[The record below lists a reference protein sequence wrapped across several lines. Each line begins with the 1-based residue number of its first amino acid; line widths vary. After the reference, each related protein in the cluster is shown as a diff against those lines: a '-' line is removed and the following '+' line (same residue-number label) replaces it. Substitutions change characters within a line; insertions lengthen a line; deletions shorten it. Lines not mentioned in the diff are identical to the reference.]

1 MKKTILAAAAMA
13 LACTH
18 VSAEVTFLNFGTGG
32 QSGVYYVVGQSVCK
46 LVNRNTAETGVK
58 CSPSTSAGSIAN
70 LRSIDAGESQ
80 LGMAQSD
87 WQYHAYNGSSEFA
100 DAKNDKLRVVFSV
113 YPELFSVIVRND
125 AGIKHFDDLAGKR
138 VNVAEPGSGTRAT
151 ADLLMAEKGWT
162 TNDFSLASELKGAEV
177 ADALCD
183 NNIDAFFYNAGHPIA
198 TVESAVASC
207 QPQIVPVTG
216 EYVDSLLEKH
226 PYYAKASVPG
236 GLYRGMPDDVPTFAV
251 YATLVSSTDVADEA
265 IYQTVKAVFENFD
278 RFKKLHP
285 AFANLTPQDMLE
297 KGVTIPFH
305 PGAERYYREKGW
317 IK

>member
-1 MKKTILAAAAMA
+1 MMKKTVLALLMTSAMTAAQA
-13 LACTH
+13 
-18 VSAEVTFLNFGTGG
+18 AETYLNFGTGG

-70 LRSIDAGESQ
+70 LRSIESGENQ

-113 YPELFSVIVRND
+113 YPELFSVIARND
-125 AGIKHFDDLAGKR
+125 AGIEHFDDLAGKR

-162 TNDFSLASELKGAEV
+162 TNDFSLASELKGSEV

-183 NNIDAFFYNAGHPIA
+183 NNIDAFFYNAGHPSA

-207 QPQIVPVTG
+207 QPHIVPVTG

-236 GLYRGMPDDVPTFAV
+236 GLYGGMPDDVPTFAV
-251 YATLVSSTDVADEA
+251 YATLVSSTDVPDEA

-317 IK
+317 IE